1 MNLFLR
7 LLLLFLTAPFRPR
20 AALFE
25 PARKR
30 FLVWPPDLDVLL
42 HVNNGV
48 YLSMLDVARVDL
60 LLRSGLA
67 SKLWRK
73 GLYPVVA
80 AETIR
85 FRRSL
90 RLFQAF
96 DIETTVLGSD
106 DKAFLIQHRFLR
118 DEELMAEAIV
128 RSRFLSAAAAVPS
141 ARAKCSSS
149 SVGANRRRGSRPGS
163 RPGIAKILASLPRT
177 RAGSGEQLT
186 VFAANGGHF
195 SRSAC

>member
-7 LLLLFLTAPFRPR
+7 LLLLLLTAPFRPR
-20 AALFE
+20 TDVLG

-30 FLVWPPDLDVLL
+30 FVVWPPDLDVLW

-60 LLRSGLA
+60 MLRSGLA
-67 SKLWRK
+67 AKLRRA

-90 RLFQAF
+90 QLFQAF
-96 DIETTVLGSD
+96 EIETRVIGWD
-106 DKAFLIQHRFLR
+106 DKAFVIQHRFLR
-118 DEELMAEAIV
+118 GAELVAEAFI
-128 RSRFLSAAAAVPS
+128 RSRFLKRKGGTVSTHEVLALAGHAQPS
-141 ARAKCSSS
+141 PRLPPWVEAWNSE
-149 SVGANRRRGSRPGS
+149 NSR
-163 RPGIAKILASLPRT
+163 
-177 RAGSGEQLT
+177 
-186 VFAANGGHF
+186 
-195 SRSAC
+195 

>member
-1 MNLFLR
+1 M
-7 LLLLFLTAPFRPR
+7 
-20 AALFE
+20 
-25 PARKR
+25 
-30 FLVWPPDLDVLL
+30 LL

-48 YLSMLDVARVDL
+48 YLSMLDVARMDL

-90 RLFQAF
+90 QLFQAF
-96 DIETTVLGSD
+96 DVETTVLGWD

-118 DEELMAEAIV
+118 NEELMAEAIV
-128 RSRFLSAAAAVPS
+128 RSRFL
-141 ARAKCSSS
+141 
-149 SVGANRRRGSRPGS
+149 RRRGGTVSSREVLQLVGRSEPSPLIPAWVEAWNRENS
-163 RPGIAKILASLPRT
+163 R
-177 RAGSGEQLT
+177 
-186 VFAANGGHF
+186 
-195 SRSAC
+195 